1 MSDAA
6 AGAQAGYGELAGRIC
21 GLAALA
27 LAVVAIFVPVS
38 GILVSCG
45 ASAVA
50 VVAALLGERFFAMCA
65 AIVIGVNSFLMSPLL
80 LTAGLPVVGAYV
92 AVLAGAP
99 LGAIAL
105 TQYVPRYRLAIV
117 LSIVWAVAAPA
128 VVNGVAECRAGE
140 TGFSADMA
148 CRRGPHP
155 PGTDVNT

>member
-80 LTAGLPVVGAYV
+80 TAGLPVVGAYV

-99 LGAIAL
+99 LG
-105 TQYVPRYRLAIV
+105 
-117 LSIVWAVAAPA
+117 
-128 VVNGVAECRAGE
+128 
-140 TGFSADMA
+140 
-148 CRRGPHP
+148 
-155 PGTDVNT
+155 